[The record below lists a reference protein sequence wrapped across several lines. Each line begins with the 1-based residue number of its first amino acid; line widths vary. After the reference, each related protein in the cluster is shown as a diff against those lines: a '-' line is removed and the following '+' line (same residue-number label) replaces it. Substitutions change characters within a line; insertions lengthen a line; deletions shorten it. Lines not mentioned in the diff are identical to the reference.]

1 MTGIFHK
8 PTYEI
13 RVMNEFIDQL
23 SSSVAGVWRRR
34 WLGMAVAWVV
44 AVIGCVVV
52 FLVPDR
58 YEASARI
65 FVDTQSILKPLM
77 SGLAVQ
83 PNVDQQVVM
92 LSRTLISR
100 PNVEKLIRMADLD
113 LKVQSPAAR
122 EALVDDLM
130 KTLEIKNVGRD
141 NLYVLSYRDTNAQK
155 AKRVVQSLVSIFVE
169 SSMGDA
175 RKDSNT
181 ARKFID
187 EQIKVYVGRLEEAEA
202 KLKDF
207 KIRNLETHSGEGKD
221 MTEQLGMLSNQYSQ
235 ARLELREAENAR
247 EAARKQMDV
256 EKAQSSDLVSRSLLQ
271 ESALS
276 VSTLDIDSRIESQR
290 RNLEQLRQRYTDQH
304 PDVLEA
310 RRLVSDLEAARQKQI
325 VELRKSAMANLPAV
339 QSASLASQELNR
351 MSATLEVQAASL
363 RARVG
368 EYGARMARARELMKS
383 APQVE
388 AEFAQLNRD
397 YDINK
402 KNYNDL
408 VARRESAALSGDLE
422 SAAGVADF
430 RLIDPPRVSPRPV
443 APNRLLLLPIALL
456 AAVAAGAGAAL
467 FASRAQ
473 AVFFNGQSLRETVG
487 LPLLGVVTLVPSEER
502 ARKDKSDIRRYLGA
516 VSGLVG
522 AFSAGMLALAFLPGL
537 AG

>member
-1 MTGIFHK
+1 MD
-8 PTYEI
+8 
-13 RVMNEFIDQL
+13 EFIGQL
-23 SSSVAGVWRRR
+23 SSAVSGIWKRR
-34 WLGMAVAWVV
+34 WLGMLVAWVV
-44 AVIGCVVV
+44 AAIGCVVV
-52 FLVPDR
+52 LLVPDR

-113 LKVQSPAAR
+113 LKVQSRAAQ
-122 EALVDDLM
+122 EALVDQLM
-130 KTLEIKNVGRD
+130 KSLEIKNVGRD
-141 NLYVLSYRDTNAQK
+141 NLYVLSYRDTDPQK
-155 AKRVVQSLVSIFVE
+155 AKRVVQSLVSIFIE

-187 EQIKVYVGRLEEAEA
+187 EQIKTYVGKLEEAEA

-207 KIRNLETHSGEGKD
+207 KVRNIELHNVEGRD
-221 MTEQLGMLSNQYSQ
+221 MTEQLSVLGNQLSQ

-247 EAARKQMDV
+247 EAARRQMEV
-256 EKAQSSDLVSRSLLQ
+256 EKAQSGDLISRSLLQ
-271 ESALS
+271 ESAVS
-276 VSTLDIDSRIESQR
+276 VSTLEIDSRIESQKR
-290 RNLEQLRQRYTDQH
+290 HLDTLLQRYTEQH
-304 PDVLEA
+304 PDVVET
-310 RRLVSDLEAARQKQI
+310 RRLISDLETARQKQI
-325 VELRKSAMANLPAV
+325 VELRKTTMANPPVV
-339 QSASLASQELNR
+339 QTNSLAAQELNR
-351 MSATLEVQAASL
+351 MLATLEVQVASL

-368 EYGARMARARELMKS
+368 EYGARLSRARELMKI

-388 AEFAQLNRD
+388 AELAQLNRD

-408 VARRESAALSGDLE
+408 VTRRESAALSGDLE

-443 APNRLLLLPIALL
+443 APNRLLLMPVVLLIAL
-456 AAVAAGAGAAL
+456 ASGVGAAL
-467 FASRAQ
+467 FASRVQ
-473 AVFFNGQSLRETVG
+473 SVFFDGSALREAVG
-487 LPLLGVVTLVPSEER
+487 LPLLGVVTLVLNEDLLRKRKSEF
-502 ARKDKSDIRRYLGA
+502 RRYLA
-516 VSGLVG
+516 AITGLVG
-522 AFSAGMLALAFLPGL
+522 AFSAGMLVLALLPGW

>member
-1 MTGIFHK
+1 MDELMSQMSTSAKGMWK
-8 PTYEI
+8 Y
-13 RVMNEFIDQL
+13 
-23 SSSVAGVWRRR
+23 R
-34 WLGMAVAWVV
+34 WLGMLVAWLVTAIGSAVV
-44 AVIGCVVV
+44 LWA
-52 FLVPDR
+52 PDR

-113 LKVQSPAAR
+113 LKSQSKVAQD
-122 EALVDDLM
+122 ALIDDLM

-141 NLYVLSYRDTNAQK
+141 NLYVLSYRDTSPEK

-169 SSMGDA
+169 SSLGDT

-187 EQIKVYVGRLEEAEA
+187 EQIKTYVVKLEEAEA
-202 KLKDF
+202 RLKEF
-207 KIRNLETHSGEGKD
+207 KVRNMELQNPDGVDMVGQLSVVSG
-221 MTEQLGMLSNQYSQ
+221 QLDQ

-247 EAARKQMDV
+247 DAAKRQLEV
-256 EKAQSSDLVSRSLLQ
+256 EKSQSADNTSRSLLQ
-271 ESALS
+271 ESAMS
-276 VSTLDIDSRIESQR
+276 IATPEVDARIDVQK
-290 RNLEQLRQRYTDQH
+290 RNLDALLQRFTEQH
-304 PDVLEA
+304 PDVA
-310 RRLVSDLEAARQKQI
+310 NTRRLIKDLEEVKRKEVQ
-325 VELRKSAMANLPAV
+325 ELRKTAMANPPAAGG
-339 QSASLASQELNR
+339 SSLAYQELNR
-351 MSATLEVQAASL
+351 LLATSEVQVASL

-368 EYGARMARARELMKS
+368 EYAARFSRARELMKT
-383 APQVE
+383 APQIE

-430 RLIDPPRVSPRPV
+430 RLIDPPRASPKPV
-443 APNRLLLLPIALL
+443 APNRLLLMPLALL
-456 AAVAAGAGAAL
+456 VALGAAL
-467 FASRAQ
+467 GTTLIASHLR
-473 AVFFNGQSLRETVG
+473 AVFFDGRSLRDVVG
-487 LPLLGVVTLVPSEER
+487 LPLLGVVTLVVGEDAALAE
-502 ARKDKSDIRRYLGA
+502 KSDLKKFLGA
-516 VSGLVG
+516 TG
-522 AFSAGMLALAFLPGL
+522 ALLGCFSAGMVTLSLLSGRM
-537 AG
+537 G